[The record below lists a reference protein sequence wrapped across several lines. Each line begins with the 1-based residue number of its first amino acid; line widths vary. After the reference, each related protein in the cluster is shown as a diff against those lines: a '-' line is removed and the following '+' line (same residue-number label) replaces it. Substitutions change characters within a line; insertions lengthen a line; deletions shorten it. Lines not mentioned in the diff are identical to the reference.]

1 MEISRLRGAVVRF
14 ASVTLIGMGFA
25 QAAPAAMINTGYLI
39 DSQARA
45 ASLARVEVLLARDD
59 VKQQLVKLGVDP
71 AMVAERVKGL
81 SNQELLQLEQSMDDQ
96 KAGGDILGLVGAVF
110 VVLIILELVGVI
122 DIFKKT

>member
-1 MEISRLRGAVVRF
+1 MEISRLRAAVVRF
-14 ASVTLIGMGFA
+14 ASVTLIGMGFV

-59 VKQQLVKLGVDP
+59 VKQQLVQLGVDP

-122 DIFKKT
+122 DIFKKS

>member
-1 MEISRLRGAVVRF
+1 MDFSRTRGAVVRL
-14 ASVTLIGMGFA
+14 ASVTLIGMGFV

-39 DSQARA
+39 DSEARA

-59 VKQQLVKLGVDP
+59 VKLQLVKLGVDP
-71 AMVAERVKGL
+71 AMVAERVQGL
-81 SNQELLQLEQSMDDQ
+81 SNEELLRLEHTMDQ
-96 KAGGDILGLVGAVF
+96 QTAGGDILGLIGAVF